1 MRRSSIIALL
11 AAALVA
17 VLLLGACGDDD
28 SAAEEQGTASGTA
41 TATVASTPPP
51 GGEELILAT
60 TTSTENSG
68 LLDVLIPLYERAT
81 GDKVKVIA
89 VGSGAAMQMGER
101 GDADVLLVHSP
112 KAEETFMAAGNGES
126 RKRVMYNDFVIV
138 GTPEDRAG
146 IKGGRDAA
154 AAMAAIARTESS
166 FISRGDNSGT
176 HAAEK
181 DLWAAA
187 GLKVPAGASWYT
199 ETGQGMEATLT
210 ITAERRGYTLTD
222 RATWLATADPKRL
235 PLLVEGDAKLFNVYH
250 VIVVS
255 PARHDRVHVQA
266 ARRFSDFLLASS
278 TQKAI
283 AEFGKDR
290 FGVSLFIPYP
300 D

>member
-1 MRRSSIIALL
+1 MRRSFFIGLL
-11 AAALVA
+11 AAAMA
-17 VLLLGACGDDD
+17 AILLLGACGDDD
-28 SAAEEQGTASGTA
+28 TVAEEQGTATSATTA
-41 TATVASTPPP
+41 TPPP

-68 LLDVLIPLYERAT
+68 LLGVLIPMYERAT
-81 GDKVKVIA
+81 GDHVKVIA

-126 RKRVMYNDFVIV
+126 RKRVMYNDFILV
-138 GTPEDRAG
+138 GTPEDKAA

-166 FISRGDNSGT
+166 FVSRGDNSGT

-210 ITAERRGYTLTD
+210 ITAERKGYTLTD

-255 PARHDRVHVQA
+255 PEKHSAVHVKA
-266 ARRFSDFLLASS
+266 ARRFSEFMLSS
-278 TQKAI
+278 ATQKAI